1 MEEGEDGLN
10 GSEREREKL
19 IGGRLSFMIK
29 IVFMFITAFVT
40 KE

>member
-10 GSEREREKL
+10 GSEREKP